1 MTQEIVDVR
10 AKTIAAL
17 DKVREGVLFVE
28 ACREVGIVYD
38 KAIKCVRS
46 DALLNE
52 YYTAVHE
59 ACAAELARSTM
70 DIADTDMDSN
80 RSRLRI
86 QARQWLAARLD
97 RKAWGDKVEVKLDAN
112 VSISDA
118 LAAAD
123 ARLRPL
129 SDQGKV
135 IDAEFTDSTASN
147 AGQATDSE
155 SVGTRLGLPNPFD

>member
-1 MTQEIVDVR
+1 MSQEIIDYR
-10 AKTIAAL
+10 AKTIEVL
-17 DKVREGVLFVE
+17 REFASGTMFVD
-28 ACREVGIVYD
+28 ACKRVGIDYTT
-38 KAIKCVRS
+38 AMKCVRADS
-46 DALLNE
+46 TLSNQFASAQE
-52 YYTAVHE
+52 S
-59 ACAAELARSTM
+59 CAAEMARETL

-80 RSRLRI
+80 RSRVRI
-86 QARQWLAARLD
+86 QARQWVAARLD

-123 ARLRPL
+123 ARLRPI

-147 AGQATDSE
+147 AGQPTDSE
-155 SVGTRLGLPNPFD
+155 SVGERLGLPNPFD